1 MSNSVKNIPI
11 SEHMTAQEKRATMG
25 LASIYGL
32 RMFGMFSIL
41 PIFAIYAASLPG
53 QPNSLMVGI
62 ALGAYGLTQALFQI
76 PYGIASDKYGRKPLI
91 YIGLLIFAIGSVI
104 AGVSTHIE
112 GVILGRV
119 IQGAGAISAVI
130 TALVAD
136 LTRDEHRTKA
146 MAGIGATIGVAFAVS
161 LVGGPILNQWIGV
174 PGIFILTA
182 VLSLLA
188 LLVVKFWVP
197 DPVNTHFHSDASA
210 TPEKLSNVLKNK
222 PLLRLDFGIFALHA
236 AQMAMFVVVPLA
248 IMQASDLTVNEHW
261 KLYLPILLGSFV
273 LMVPAIIIGEKKG
286 KLKQVFVGAIA
297 IMFIA
302 QLAFASTHT
311 ALIGIIVS
319 LSAYF
324 VAFNILEASLPS
336 IISKIAPASSKGT
349 AIGVYNTCQSL
360 GVFVGGTVGGLL
372 AEHYG
377 FASVFAFCSILIL
390 IWLGLAI
397 TMQAPPAVKTKLYGL
412 DQTVQ
417 LTQEKTQQLLSALLA
432 LEGAREVEILLQE
445 HTVMIK
451 VDQKAT
457 WDESQVYSILRG

>member
-1 MSNSVKNIPI
+1 MNNIPI

-41 PIFAIYAASLPG
+41 PIFAVYAASLPG
-53 QPNSLMVGI
+53 QPSSLMVGI

-104 AGVSTHIE
+104 AAISTQIE
-112 GVILGRV
+112 GVILGRM

-161 LVGGPILNQWIGV
+161 LVGGPLLNQWIGV
-174 PGIFILTA
+174 SGIFMLTA
-182 VLSLLA
+182 ILSLIA

-197 DPVNTHFHSDASA
+197 DPADTHFHSDASA
-210 TPEKLSNVLKNK
+210 TPQKLSDVLKNK
-222 PLLRLDFGIFALHA
+222 HLIRLDFGIFALHA

-248 IMQASDLTVNEHW
+248 IIQASDLTIDQHW
-261 KLYLPILLGSFV
+261 QLYLPILLGSFI
-273 LMVPAIIIGEKKG
+273 LMVPAIIVGEKKG
-286 KLKQVFVGAIA
+286 KLKQVFVGAILL
-297 IMFIA
+297 MLIA
-302 QLAFASTHT
+302 QLAFAGTHT
-311 ALIGIIVS
+311 ALTGIIVS

-336 IISKIAPASSKGT
+336 IISKIAPAAAKGT
-349 AIGVYNTCQSL
+349 AMGVYNTCQSL

-377 FASVFAFCSILIL
+377 FASVFVFCSILIL
-390 IWLGLAI
+390 IWLVLAI

-412 DQTVQ
+412 DQNVQ
-417 LTQEKTQQLLSALLA
+417 LTQEKKQQWQTALLA
-432 LEGAREVEILLQE
+432 LDGVREAEILLQE
-445 HTVMIK
+445 RTVVIK

-457 WDESQVYSILRG
+457 WDEAQVYSILRG

>member
-1 MSNSVKNIPI
+1 MNNIPI

-41 PIFAIYAASLPG
+41 PIFAVYAAGLPD
-53 QPNSLMVGI
+53 QPSSLMIGI

-76 PYGIASDKYGRKPLI
+76 PYGIASDKFGRKPLI

-104 AGVSTHIE
+104 AAMSTHIE
-112 GVILGRV
+112 GVIFGRV

-161 LVGGPILNQWIGV
+161 LVGGPVLNQWIGV
-174 PGIFILTA
+174 PGIFMLTA
-182 VLSLLA
+182 ILSALA
-188 LLVVKFWVP
+188 MLVVKFWVP
-197 DPVNTHFHSDASA
+197 DPVKSHFHSDASA
-210 TPEKLSNVLKNK
+210 TPKKLANVLKNK
-222 PLLRLDFGIFALHA
+222 HLLRLDFGIFALHA

-248 IMQASDLTVNEHW
+248 ILQASDLSINEHW
-261 KLYLPILLGSFV
+261 QLYLPILLGSFI

-286 KLKQVFVGAIA
+286 KLKQVFVGAILL
-297 IMFIA
+297 MFIA

-311 ALIGIIVS
+311 ALMGIVVS

-336 IISKIAPASSKGT
+336 IISKIAPASAKGT

-390 IWLGLAI
+390 IWLILAV

-412 DQTVQ
+412 DQTVA
-417 LTQEKTQQLLSALLA
+417 LTQEKTQQLRSALLM
-432 LEGAREVEILLQE
+432 LEGAREVEFLLQE

-457 WDESQVYSILRG
+457 WDEAQVYSILRD

>member
-261 KLYLPILLGSFV
+261 KLYLPILLGSFM